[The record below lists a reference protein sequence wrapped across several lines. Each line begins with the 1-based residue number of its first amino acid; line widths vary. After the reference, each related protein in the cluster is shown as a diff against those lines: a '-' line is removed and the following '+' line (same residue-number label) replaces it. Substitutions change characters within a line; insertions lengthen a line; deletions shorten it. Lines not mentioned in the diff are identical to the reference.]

1 MPGCSSRV
9 DLTLKALPHAD
20 ENDSQVALQAE
31 KRDAVG
37 TGKAVPDGKIVIP
50 AVSIWSPLTSTSAAK
65 RISMEQ
71 ARERGR
77 RWVISTQEEMRGAA
91 IEVAGEARRKLS
103 IFTHDLEPG
112 IYDDPDFLEIVK
124 HLVLSQTYARIRVLI
139 ADPTRA
145 IKNGNAFVHLGRR
158 LNTYIEFR
166 HVREDLRTHAESF
179 CIADSHALVYRL
191 QAKRWEGIA
200 DTHEPAVATLYRKM
214 FDEIW
219 LASDVEIE
227 FRQLGI

>member
-1 MPGCSSRV
+1 
-9 DLTLKALPHAD
+9 
-20 ENDSQVALQAE
+20 
-31 KRDAVG
+31 
-37 TGKAVPDGKIVIP
+37 
-50 AVSIWSPLTSTSAAK
+50 
-65 RISMEQ
+65 MEQ
-71 ARERGR
+71 AREKGR
-77 RWVISTQEEMRGAA
+77 RWVISSQEETRRAV
-91 IEVAGEARRKLS
+91 IEVAGVASRRLS
-103 IFTHDLEPG
+103 IYTHDLDPG

-139 ADPTRA
+139 ADPIRA

-179 CIADSHALVYRL
+179 CLADDTALVYRL
-191 QAKRWEGIA
+191 QASRWEGIA
-200 DTHEPAVATLYRKM
+200 DTYEPAVAKLYAKM

-219 LASDVEIE
+219 LASEVEIE